1 MTVLRFSRLP
11 LPSFTSSLMAA
22 ALAWT
27 PPLAHAADALG
38 DARAWY
44 QKGRCKEA
52 VRLLA
57 TAERDPSL
65 GDDARVDVYVLQAA
79 CAVALQ
85 KPAERDE
92 ALDKLVRLRPLHE
105 LDAVVAS
112 PDVRT
117 ALEARRSAWQA
128 REGLVVAQ
136 VTLEPP
142 AVRVVLEGTL
152 SRAQRVDVYVRPAG
166 TVALQ
171 RVSGEVKGNEARV
184 TVSDAAVWEAAAQ
197 AGALELV
204 AEVRDAANIPVA
216 RLGDAVHPTS
226 TPLTVA
232 MLEPL
237 RAAAAAAAAPPDVA
251 AKPTPAPR
259 TGAPPKDDG
268 NDARD
273 LELHEPRKKVNL
285 PKALVTVGALL
296 GLPSALGVGSLL
308 GSCGL
313 FVLSSVF
320 LLSLGN
326 TDLWVLTGGASCL
339 LCCGSGC
346 GLLATLLG
354 GSVVGVLGLLG
365 FFVDVEGPTR
375 SPTSSPR
382 NVLRTQPTD
391 ERTPQG

>member
-11 LPSFTSSLMAA
+11 LPAFTSSLMVA

-117 ALEARRSAWQA
+117 ALEARRSAWQT

-152 SRAQRVDVYVRPAG
+152 SRAQRVEVYVRPAG

-204 AEVRDAANIPVA
+204 TEVRDAANIPVA
-216 RLGDAVHPTS
+216 RLGDAVHPMS
-226 TPLTVA
+226 TALTVG
-232 MLEPL
+232 MLEPM
-237 RAAAAAAAAPPDVA
+237 RASAAAAVTPPPAVAAPPPA
-251 AKPTPAPR
+251 AQPAALAVD
-259 TGAPPKDDG
+259 GGKDG
-268 NDARD
+268 QG
-273 LELHEPRKKVNL
+273 LELDEPRKKVNV
-285 PKALVTVGALL
+285 PKAIVSVGALL
-296 GLPSALGVGSLL
+296 GVPLALGAGSLL
-308 GSCGL
+308 GSFGL

-320 LLSLGN
+320 LFTGY

-339 LCCGSGC
+339 FCCGSGC

-365 FFVDVEGPTR
+365 FFVDVEGPVRTAQA
-375 SPTSSPR
+375 SPAQGSSAPANR
-382 NVLRTQPTD
+382 
-391 ERTPQG
+391 